1 MLSRTASRN
10 AWETSSL
17 YSGVV
22 AEGTQ
27 RRDREV
33 GRANTRASSWLAW
46 SLAGLSGTMFLAGA
60 ILTIFSLYETA
71 PAAQPSSDW
80 GSGGAIGNLLIQAPF
95 LAFTIVGA
103 LIASRRPENPIGWIC
118 LVAGLFWT
126 LIALDDQ
133 YTAYALAT
141 TGVVLFPAAV
151 AALSQWLWVP
161 PVGLL
166 SIYLILFFPDGRL
179 PSRRWT
185 PLAWFFG
192 AVMVLVSLAIA
203 LAPGPLPDLGG
214 VRNPFGLEGYS
225 WIADATNV
233 IPALLPVCTLASAL
247 SLVLRYRRSGS
258 EEREQIKWIAFAGS
272 FVGLMSLITVV
283 STLIFAPEFPDST
296 GTQPLWLVVLQDVEL
311 LSFAG
316 IPVAVGIAVLRYR
329 LYDIDL
335 LINRTLVYGSLSAT
349 LIAFYFGGIVVL
361 QRVFVLLTGQQST
374 LAVVASTLLIAALFN
389 PLRRR
394 IQFFIDRRFYRSKY
408 DVRKTL
414 EAFSAKL
421 RDETDLEALS
431 DELVGVVRETM
442 QPAHASLWLRPERA
456 SEAERGE

>member
-1 MLSRTASRN
+1 
-10 AWETSSL
+10 
-17 YSGVV
+17 V

-46 SLAGLSGTMFLAGA
+46 SLAGLSGAMFVAGA
-60 ILTIFSLYETA
+60 ILTILSLYVTA
-71 PAAQPSSDW
+71 PAAQPFSDW
-80 GSGGAIGNLLIQAPF
+80 GSGGAIGNLLILAPF

-133 YTAYALAT
+133 YTAYGLAT
-141 TGVVLFPAAV
+141 TGVVPFPAAV
-151 AALSQWLWVP
+151 VALSQWLWVP

-179 PSRRWT
+179 PSRRWR
-185 PLAWFFG
+185 PLAWFSG
-192 AVMVLVSLAIA
+192 AVMALVSLALA

-214 VRNPFGLEGYS
+214 VRNPFGLEGYP

-233 IPALLPVCTLASAL
+233 IPALLPLCTLASAL

-258 EEREQIKWIAFAGS
+258 EQREQIKWIAFAGS

-296 GTQPLWLVVLQDVEL
+296 GTQPLWLGVLQDVEL

-329 LYDIDL
+329 LYDIDVI
-335 LINRTLVYGSLSAT
+335 INRTLVYGSLTAT
-349 LIAFYFGGIVVL
+349 LIALYFGGIVVL
-361 QRVFVLLTGQQST
+361 QRLFVLLTGQQST

-394 IQFFIDRRFYRSKY
+394 IQSFIDRRFYRRKY
-408 DVRKTL
+408 DARKTL
-414 EAFSAKL
+414 EAFTAKL
-421 RDETDLEALS
+421 RDETDFDALNA
-431 DELVGVVRETM
+431 ELVGVVNETI
-442 QPAHASLWLRPERA
+442 QPAHVSLWLRPDPEQWEKRRA
-456 SEAERGE
+456 AIREAGHNE

>member
-1 MLSRTASRN
+1 
-10 AWETSSL
+10 
-17 YSGVV
+17 V

-46 SLAGLSGTMFLAGA
+46 SLASLSGAMFVAGA
-60 ILTIFSLYETA
+60 ILTILSLYVTA

-80 GSGGAIGNLLIQAPF
+80 GSGSAIGNLLILAPF

-133 YTAYALAT
+133 YTAYGLAT
-141 TGVVLFPAAV
+141 TGVVPFPAAV

-179 PSRRWT
+179 PSRRWR
-185 PLAWFFG
+185 PLAWFSG
-192 AVMVLVSLAIA
+192 AVMILVSLAIA

-214 VRNPFGLEGYS
+214 VRNPFGLEGYP

-233 IPALLPVCTLASAL
+233 IPALLPLCTLASAL

-258 EEREQIKWIAFAGS
+258 EQREQIKWIAFAGS

-283 STLIFAPEFPDST
+283 SALIFAPEFPDST
-296 GTQPLWLVVLQDVEL
+296 GTQPLWLGVLQDVEL

-316 IPVAVGIAVLRYR
+316 IPVAVGIAVLRYH
-329 LYDIDL
+329 LYNIDVI
-335 LINRTLVYGSLSAT
+335 INRTLVYGSLTAT
-349 LIAFYFGGIVVL
+349 LIALYFGGIVVL
-361 QRVFVLLTGQQST
+361 QRFFVLLTGQQST
-374 LAVVASTLLIAALFN
+374 LAVVASTLLIAALFS

-394 IQFFIDRRFYRSKY
+394 IQAFIDRRFYRKKY
-408 DVRKTL
+408 DARKTL
-414 EAFSAKL
+414 EAFSTKL
-421 RDETDLEALS
+421 RDGTDLDALS
-431 DELVGVVRETM
+431 NDLVGVVREAM
-442 QPAHASLWLRPERA
+442 QPAHVSLWLRPDST
-456 SEAERGE
+456 SEGEQAV